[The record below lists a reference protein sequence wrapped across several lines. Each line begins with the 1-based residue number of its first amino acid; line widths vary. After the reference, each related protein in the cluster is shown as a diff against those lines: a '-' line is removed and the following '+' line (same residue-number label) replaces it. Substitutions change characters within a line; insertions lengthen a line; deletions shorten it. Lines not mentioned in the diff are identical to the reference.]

1 MKACT
6 KIVKSINGEREI
18 EKMAYEEKV
27 KAKRR
32 FHVTDAFRVLRIQR
46 TKERKK
52 RDRKRG
58 EKKSREKKLKEREV
72 SRVSRSLWTRVNEK
86 GNFSHQLQHL

>member
-1 MKACT
+1 MAYEEKMKACT

-46 TKERKK
+46 TKEIKK
-52 RDRKRG
+52 RD
-58 EKKSREKKLKEREV
+58 EKKRREKKPRKEVEGK
-72 SRVSRSLWTRVNEK
+72 RSFTRLT
-86 GNFSHQLQHL
+86 FSLDTC

>member
-18 EKMAYEEKV
+18 EKMAQGKV

-46 TKERKK
+46 TKEIKK
-52 RDRKRG
+52 RD
-58 EKKSREKKLKEREV
+58 EKKRREKKPRKEVEGK
-72 SRVSRSLWTRVNEK
+72 RSFTRLT
-86 GNFSHQLQHL
+86 FSLDTC